1 MHRPTNV
8 QLHLGDCLYIL
19 QEMESGTVNLAY
31 LDPPFFTQKVHRLAP
46 RDRSREFSFD
56 DLWSSQKEYATFLF
70 ERLHEIRRVVSDDG
84 CVFFHCDRNAVH
96 LVRALLDE
104 VFGAENFR
112 SEIIWHYR
120 RWSNSQR
127 GLLPTHQTILYY
139 TQSDRYTF
147 NEILTEYS
155 PATNVDQILQRRGRD
170 DSNKSVYVR
179 DDQGNAVP
187 NGAKRGVPLGD
198 VWDIPF
204 LNPKAKERTGY
215 PTQKPLLL
223 LERIISLA
231 TNEGDCVLDPFC
243 GSGTSLVA
251 AQLLNRTA
259 IGIDL
264 SEDAIAMT
272 KQRLKEPTM
281 SQSRL
286 LEVGRESYRN
296 ADENALAMLQG
307 VECVP
312 VQRNAGIDAILK
324 QDFAGGPVPILVQR
338 LGETLVEAARKLSK
352 ASTSKGAKLMF
363 LIALTKGGCFDFAD
377 DLPAGVVIIESPAW
391 GIREYLDKLKT
402 SDDEAVKL
410 TAAFSRSTGAGA

>member
-1 MHRPTNV
+1 MHRQANV
-8 QLHLGDCLYIL
+8 QLHHGDCLSVL

-56 DLWSSQKEYATFLF
+56 DLWSTQKEYATFLF
-70 ERLHEIRRVVSDDG
+70 ERLCEIRRVVADDG

-104 VFGAENFR
+104 VFCAENFR

-127 GLLPTHQTILYY
+127 ALLPTHQTILYY
-139 TQSDRYTF
+139 TQSDSYTF

-170 DSNKSVYVR
+170 DSNKSVYAR
-179 DDQGNAVP
+179 DEEGNVVP

-251 AQLLNRTA
+251 AQLLNRNA

-264 SEDAIAMT
+264 SEDAVAMT

-286 LEVGRESYRN
+286 LEVGREAYRN
-296 ADENALAMLQG
+296 ADEAALAMLQG
-307 VECVP
+307 VEYVP

-324 QDFAGGPVPILVQR
+324 QDFAGGPVPVLVQR
-338 LGETLVEAARKLSK
+338 PGETLVEAARKLSK
-352 ASTSKGAKLMF
+352 ASISKGAKLMF
-363 LIALTKGGCFDFAD
+363 LIALTKGGSFDFAD
-377 DLPAGVVIIESPAW
+377 ELPAGVVIIESPAL

-402 SDDEAVKL
+402 SDDEAGKL
-410 TAAFSRSTGAGA
+410 TIAFGAGA